1 MVKNVGI
8 YDMQF
13 SLMEPPGGMPY
24 IVYREDVSKADLS
37 SENLPQKRLYTMLII
52 VRTLLFDKSVQ
63 IV

>member
-1 MVKNVGI
+1 
-8 YDMQF
+8 MQF

-37 SENLPQKRLYTMLII
+37 SENLSQKRLYTMLII